1 MLQKLP
7 IALVQVNAD
16 NTSEKLLNET
26 KQIGYFL
33 YWEKEV
39 TKKYATI

>member
-16 NTSEKLLNET
+16 NLSEKLLNET

-33 YWEKEV
+33 Y
-39 TKKYATI
+39 